1 MHHDDRRKYSELQ
14 VGSIVAGTP
23 TYIDHNLMNS
33 IFINESGLYS
43 LIMRSKKQDARQFQ
57 QWVTKEVLPSIR
69 KNGSYS
75 LTSAQ
80 LAIEPPKYFTQEI
93 EDIKKKKILVINNE
107 TSLHEQVV
115 RFIRSNYPD
124 AVIDG
129 GLGELQHNDELRLE
143 AYRKGYTRGKSDL
156 IIQNHTCKYKGL
168 VIEMKN
174 PYGTGRLN
182 DDQIK
187 YLNNLKLLGF
197 KTLVSNDYTQIILQ
211 INDYMNEV
219 RINCPSCI
227 KHFRNK
233 ITLSNHLNIFHRKS
247 LHDI

>member
-1 MHHDDRRKYSELQ
+1 MLWKMTKKQYSELNLRG
-14 VGSIVAGTP
+14 VSTTPP
-23 TYIDHNLMNS
+23 TYIDHNLVNS

-43 LIMRSKKQDARQFQ
+43 LTMRSKKQDARQFQ

-80 LAIEPPKYFTQEI
+80 PAIEPPKYFTQEI
-93 EDIKKKKILVINNE
+93 EDIKKKKIININNE

-115 RFIRSNYPD
+115 RFIRNNFPN

-168 VIEMKN
+168 VIEMKKPVWN
-174 PYGTGRLN
+174 RKAERGSNKVFEQLEIVRLQ
-182 DDQIK
+182 DSSI
-187 YLNNLKLLGF
+187 
-197 KTLVSNDYTQIILQ
+197 
-211 INDYMNEV
+211 
-219 RINCPSCI
+219 
-227 KHFRNK
+227 
-233 ITLSNHLNIFHRKS
+233 
-247 LHDI
+247 

>member
-1 MHHDDRRKYSELQ
+1 MTQLATISYANHKFEYILKDGEPWFRAKSVATMLESKNTDQTIRTHVHQDDRRKYSELQ
-14 VGSIVAGTP
+14 DGVVVFIHS

-115 RFIRSNYPD
+115 RFIRSNFPD

-129 GLGELQHNDELRLE
+129 
-143 AYRKGYTRGKSDL
+143 TR
-156 IIQNHTCKYKGL
+156 
-168 VIEMKN
+168 
-174 PYGTGRLN
+174 
-182 DDQIK
+182 
-187 YLNNLKLLGF
+187 
-197 KTLVSNDYTQIILQ
+197 
-211 INDYMNEV
+211 
-219 RINCPSCI
+219 
-227 KHFRNK
+227 
-233 ITLSNHLNIFHRKS
+233 
-247 LHDI
+247 

>member
-1 MHHDDRRKYSELQ
+1 
-14 VGSIVAGTP
+14 
-23 TYIDHNLMNS
+23 MNS

-69 KNGSYS
+69 KNGSYAII
-75 LTSAQ
+75 SAQ
-80 LAIEPPKYFTQEI
+80 PAIEPPKYFTQEI
-93 EDIKKKKILVINNE
+93 EDIKKKKIININNE

-115 RFIRSNYPD
+115 KFIRSNYPD

-129 GLGELQHNDELRLE
+129 GLGELHHNDELRLE
-143 AYRKGYTRGKSDL
+143 EYRKGYTRGKSDL
-156 IIQNHTCKYKGL
+156 IIQNHTCKHKGL

-219 RINCPSCI
+219 RINCPGCI

-233 ITLSNHLNIFHRKS
+233 ITLNNHLNIFHRKN
-247 LHDI
+247 LDDIQVDIVMSSIIEFYTL